1 MRVLGRSAGEN
12 GILRIGTERYG
23 ARRVVR
29 APVAVTEAGKAE
41 TGTVKTPCPHPYK
54 SVLIRKRLK
63 VLLGESNMNQHGKVY
78 ELLKRFEAMGIP
90 SIDCIVYHRGKCV
103 FRYMSGFSDEAKRK
117 PVDGNEL
124 YNIYSC
130 SKLITC
136 TAALQLV
143 ETGDLKL
150 DAPVYEYLPEFRK
163 LTKLVDGRIEP
174 VRNTMTVRHL
184 FTMTAGLTYA
194 TNTDNLKRAY
204 ADTKGE
210 MPTREVMKYLAQDP
224 LAFEPGE
231 GWLYSL
237 CHDVL
242 AAIVEVL
249 SGVRFGEY
257 VKKHIFDPLG
267 MKRSTFLLPD
277 EQLPEIAAQYSWRE
291 EDDKFVPIGPRITP
305 YKLGSRYE
313 SGGAGCV
320 STVEDY
326 ITFLENLRSGEAL
339 LRRDT
344 VRMMSS
350 PQIPDEFT
358 TGTVPQ
364 RQFMVAGYS
373 YGLGVRCPKPGVEK
387 PDFGWGGAAGAHL
400 AILPEAEATI
410 FYAQHVRNS
419 PNRPLR
425 IQLPPALVEDLRA

>member
-1 MRVLGRSAGEN
+1 
-12 GILRIGTERYG
+12 
-23 ARRVVR
+23 
-29 APVAVTEAGKAE
+29 
-41 TGTVKTPCPHPYK
+41 
-54 SVLIRKRLK
+54 
-63 VLLGESNMNQHGKVY
+63 MNQKGKVY

-90 SIDCIVYHRGKCV
+90 MIDCIVYHRGKCV
-103 FRYMSGFSDEAKRK
+103 FRYMSGFSDEAKQK
-117 PVDGNEL
+117 PTNGKEL

-136 TAALQLV
+136 TAALQIV
-143 ETGDLKL
+143 ETGDIKL
-150 DAPVYEYLPEFRK
+150 DAPVYDYLPEFRK
-163 LTKLVDGRIEP
+163 LTKRVDERIEP

-194 TNTDNLKRAY
+194 TGTENLKRCY
-204 ADTKGE
+204 VDTKGE

-242 AAIVEVL
+242 AAIVEVV
-249 SGVRFGEY
+249 SGERFGEY
-257 VKKHIFDPLG
+257 VKKHIFDPIG
-267 MKRSTFLLPD
+267 MKHSTFLLPD
-277 EQLPEIAAQYSWRE
+277 ERLPEIAAQYSWSE
-291 EDDKFVPIGPRITP
+291 EKKFVSIGPRITP

-320 STVEDY
+320 STVADY
-326 ITFLENLRSGEAL
+326 IKFLENLRVGEAL
-339 LRRDT
+339 LHRDT
-344 VRMMSS
+344 IKMMSS

-358 TGTVPQ
+358 RLPKPEPPWP
-364 RQFMVAGYS
+364 FMVAGYS
-373 YGLGVRCPKPGVEK
+373 YGLGVRCPKPGVNN
-387 PDFGWGGAAGAHL
+387 PDFGWSGAAGAFL
-400 AILPEAEATI
+400 AILPEAEATL

-425 IQLPPALVEDLRA
+425 IKLPLALIEDLRGTNA